1 MKLYIPEYKHTTP
14 STGGVLKNYCSMK
27 SFLIIKYT
35 KSFICYEDNNK
46 FYRPRDSYF
55 FQMKIIRWHFC
66 GGIYWQTFRNKNHQG
81 GIIAILTLRIQIVWQ
96 F

>member
-46 FYRPRDSYF
+46 F
-55 FQMKIIRWHFC
+55 IALETV
-66 GGIYWQTFRNKNHQG
+66 TFSR
-81 GIIAILTLRIQIVWQ
+81 
-96 F
+96 